1 MNIKTTLLIF
11 VFVALTTSISNAQVW
26 YPEGI
31 YNENQTQILESD
43 NQQIISVSP
52 ALNDT
57 SKSKY
62 VVSLYNGKIWY
73 KLPMLTLSR
82 NAEVTDIK
90 IYLGMVYVSGY
101 FTFDNGTYNA
111 LVRYRNGNW
120 EGLGNFKKLNLS
132 NAGIED
138 LEVYKNSLI
147 LVGNF
152 NLINSDTNRFISK
165 HNGVSFSDYFKNCPS
180 CHPNNTVTRAKATDT
195 SIAFAGTFTKINTE
209 SSKYLYVYN
218 EFNRHETFLN
228 TPGNIQHLAYN
239 GNSLYIHSDRQ
250 IYLES
255 KDIFKPI
262 KSNIDSIY
270 KINSFLIYDGSLTI
284 SGIYKINSN
293 TNFSRILKYKPSTVN
308 WDDYT
313 LNFPNSEL
321 ITTTRNLLYASG
333 FTNNKFSVWLRS
345 KYSIARLNRNASII
359 LIKVFNDANNNC
371 IKESSE
377 KPISKQF
384 IKISNINRILFTNE
398 DGYAETLVPNS
409 VAIKYETKPP
419 KNYTRS
425 SCADTSLT
433 KTITSGKYI
442 DSIQF
447 PLILKPNIND
457 IRISIFSPKGD
468 YLQKGKRVNYIVIC
482 ENVGSN
488 TVSGSV
494 RLRKRK
500 WLSSVFANPVGN
512 SVNDSIYNWN
522 YSNLK
527 PGERQTF
534 TYSGI
539 ASYSS
544 LNNDTSQIIT
554 QANAIISNGV
564 NAFVLDD
571 SDSLTQ
577 QSTSNAK
584 AFNKFITPTPKLG
597 DSISYI
603 NNNDQ
608 IRYDIVF
615 NNYTNDTVYSA
626 VVTDSIDLNLDISEI
641 QETGSNKNY
650 TTEILTDPNNLYVGI
665 IVWRFNQINLMPNP
679 SKNYENLTSGAYI
692 GFKILTKNITSG
704 ELIKNTAT
712 IYYDNNFAG
721 KSNDTYCSTLPSSDI
736 EQTLIENLKLY
747 PNPYNSHL
755 TIENKNYYIN
765 KVEIYN
771 VTGQLIY
778 TSSTE
783 LNTNHVEIKLENVVN
798 GLQFAKITLS
808 NGSVITKKLIAY

>member
-1 MNIKTTLLIF
+1 MNLKTSSFIF
-11 VFVALTTSISNAQVW
+11 VFIVLLSNNANAQVW

-31 YNENQTQILESD
+31 YNENQTIILESD
-43 NQQIISVSP
+43 NQQIISVSHSN
-52 ALNDT
+52 NDT
-57 SKSKY
+57 TKSKFI
-62 VVSLYNGKIWY
+62 VSLFNGKIWY
-73 KLPMLTLSR
+73 KLPELTLSR
-82 NAEVTDIK
+82 NAEITDIK

-101 FTFDNGTYNA
+101 FNFDNGAYNA
-111 LVRYRNGNW
+111 LVRFRNGNW
-120 EGLGNFKKLNLS
+120 EGVGNFYKLNLS

-138 LEVYKNSLI
+138 MEVYKNSLV

-152 NLINSDTNRFISK
+152 NLINSDTNRYISK
-165 HNGVSFSDYFKNCPS
+165 HNGLTFSDYFKNCPA
-180 CHPNNTVTRAKATDT
+180 CYPNNTVTSAKATDT
-195 SIAFAGTFTKINTE
+195 SIAFAGTFTKINTV
-209 SSKYLYVYN
+209 SSMYLYVYN
-218 EFNRHETFLN
+218 EFNRHETFAN

-239 GNSLYIHSDRQ
+239 GNSLYIHSDRR
-250 IYLES
+250 IYMES
-255 KDIFKPI
+255 NDVFKPI

-270 KINSFLIYDGSLTI
+270 KINSFLIYDGSLTLA
-284 SGIYKINSN
+284 GTFKINSN
-293 TNFSRILKYKPSTVN
+293 ASFSKVLKYKPSTVD

-313 LNFPNSEL
+313 LNFTNCDL
-321 ITTTRNLLYASG
+321 ITTTRNFLYASG
-333 FTNNKFSVWLRS
+333 FTNNKFSIWLRS

-359 LIKVFNDANNNC
+359 LIKVYNDANNNC
-371 IKESSE
+371 IKESNE
-377 KPISKQF
+377 KPIRKQF

-409 VAIKYETKPP
+409 TAIKYETKPP

-425 SCADTSLT
+425 SCADTTVT
-433 KTITSGKYI
+433 KTIASGKYM

-457 IRISIFSPKGD
+457 IRISIYSPKGD
-468 YLQKGKRVNYIVIC
+468 YLQKGKRVNYIVVC

-488 TVSGSV
+488 TVNGSL

-534 TYSGI
+534 TYSGL

-544 LNNDTSQIIT
+544 INSDTNQILT
-554 QANAIISNGV
+554 QATATISNGV
-564 NAFVLDD
+564 NSFILDD

-584 AFNKFITPTPKLG
+584 AFNKFITPSPKLG

-615 NNYTNDTVYSA
+615 NNFTNDTVYSA

-650 TTEILTDPNNLYVGI
+650 TTEIHTDPNNLYVGI

-679 SKNYENLTSGAYI
+679 SKNYENLNSGAYI

-712 IYYDNNFAG
+712 VYYDNNFAG
-721 KSNDTYCSTLPSSDI
+721 KSNDTYCSTLPSTNI
-736 EQTLIENLKLY
+736 KQTIVEDFNLF
-747 PNPYNSHL
+747 PNPYSKFL
-755 TIENKNYYIN
+755 TIQNSLYIIH
-765 KVEIYN
+765 KVEVFN
-771 VTGQLIY
+771 ATGQTIY
-778 TSSTE
+778 TSDTNINSNSIQIN
-783 LNTNHVEIKLENVVN
+783 LNNEVK
-798 GLQFAKITLS
+798 GMQFVKITLS
-808 NGSVITKKLIAY
+808 NGMVVTKKIVSY